1 MRWSALTLIL
11 ITSLGFAAS
20 NCPDPKQRQAA
31 IRGDRILGVVTLH
44 KTPLKFSHVRL
55 RLSSGKTAWDGTTDE
70 NGGFVTSIMPPGEY
84 RLDVS
89 GWGSTTIQLGPEPDN
104 RMGRKIPLWG
114 LILSD
119 NACVGT
125 IVTY

>member
-11 ITSLGFAAS
+11 VTSLAFAAS
-20 NCPDPKQRQAA
+20 KCTDPELRQAA
-31 IRGDRILGVVTLH
+31 IRGDAIYGVVTLH
-44 KTPLKFSHVRL
+44 NTPLKFSHVRL

-70 NGGFVTSIMPPGEY
+70 NGRFATSSVSPGEY

-89 GWGSTTIQLGPEPDN
+89 GWGSTTIQLSPEPDK
-104 RMGRKIPLWG
+104 RTRGKIPMWG

-119 NACVGT
+119 NACVAT
-125 IVTY
+125 IMTY